1 MFVLELGRLF
11 KMAESSDCCAEVGE
25 EIVVLVLPVP
35 VLDAVPV
42 LVPACAIELY
52 KPAAS
57 YTCAVVP
64 EAVPKVATM
73 PDVVDNALACCAN
86 PGSVLATT
94 GELALP
100 EAVVV
105 AT

>member
-1 MFVLELGRLF
+1 VDV
-11 KMAESSDCCAEVGE
+11 S
-25 EIVVLVLPVP
+25 LV
-35 VLDAVPV
+35 V

-57 YTCAVVP
+57 YTCALVP
-64 EAVPKVATM
+64 DALPSVATM
-73 PDVVDNALACCAN
+73 PDVVDNALACCAK

-94 GELALP
+94 GELVLLEPA
-100 EAVVV
+100 VV

>member
-1 MFVLELGRLF
+1 
-11 KMAESSDCCAEVGE
+11 MAESSDCCTDAAEFPA
-25 EIVVLVLPVP
+25 VVVEPPVP
-35 VLDAVPV
+35 AVDALPAAALLVVV
-42 LVPACAIELY
+42 LVPAWAIELY

-64 EAVPKVATM
+64 DAVPKVATM

-100 EAVVV
+100 EPVVV